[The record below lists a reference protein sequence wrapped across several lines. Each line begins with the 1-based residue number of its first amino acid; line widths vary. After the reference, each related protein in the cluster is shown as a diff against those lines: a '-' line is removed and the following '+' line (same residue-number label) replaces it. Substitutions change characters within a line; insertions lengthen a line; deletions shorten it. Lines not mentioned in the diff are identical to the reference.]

1 MEGIMALIYLISIV
15 IIGMLVVA
23 AVYLNSIVKERRE
36 IKKLFEI

>member
-1 MEGIMALIYLISIV
+1 MALIYLISIV

-23 AVYLNSIVKERRE
+23 AVYLNSILKEKRD

>member
-1 MEGIMALIYLISIV
+1 MALIYLIGIV

-23 AVYLNSIVKERRE
+23 AIYLNSILKERRE